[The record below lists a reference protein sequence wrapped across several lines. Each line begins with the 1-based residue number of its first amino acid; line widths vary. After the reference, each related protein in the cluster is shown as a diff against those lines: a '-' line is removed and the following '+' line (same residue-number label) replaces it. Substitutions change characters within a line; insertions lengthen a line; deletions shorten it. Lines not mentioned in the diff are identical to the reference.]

1 MLKPSRRQ
9 HDPHTAVNSPG
20 DMFLAHA
27 ANLLHACSCILSATL
42 AGRPPPTS
50 SSAAYLLTLRTIY
63 VPGQNS
69 VRCPAPTAVR
79 ELTGSHAPL
88 CTVGVL
94 CTYPL
99 KHLKVG
105 ASLPGRWRH
114 IYAQFLVVF
123 LSHQLSCLHRF
134 YLLVRSVVHNQHHL
148 SEQFGQFVALLP
160 ELPGEKPMI
169 VAPGSSYSILHTCI
183 AELGRKAVAER
194 PNKAPRGKLASTAGV
209 GVRARARESRV
220 TESWRK
226 GFRRPIGGMS
236 TT

>member
-1 MLKPSRRQ
+1 MLLHSLCHSRWQTASNELLGRVTAHPPHNLCPWPEFGTLPSTNSSQRADWLACTTLHGWGVVHLPIETSQSRCQ
-9 HDPHTAVNSPG
+9 SPG
-20 DMFLAHA
+20 ALAA
-27 ANLLHACSCILSATL
+27 RIC
-42 AGRPPPTS
+42 
-50 SSAAYLLTLRTIY
+50 
-63 VPGQNS
+63 
-69 VRCPAPTAVR
+69 
-79 ELTGSHAPL
+79 
-88 CTVGVL
+88 
-94 CTYPL
+94 
-99 KHLKVG
+99 
-105 ASLPGRWRH
+105 
-114 IYAQFLVVF
+114 VF

-134 YLLVRSVVHNQHHL
+134 YLLVRSVVHHQHHL

-160 ELPGEKPMI
+160 ELTGEKPRI

-194 PNKAPRGKLASTAGV
+194 PNKAPRGKLASTAGA